1 MSLKDKII
9 EKLKQVEKNAHEDV
23 ELARGIKF
31 GMGKVMD
38 EYYIN
43 VNLYLDAR
51 DNPEKHP
58 DIVKEFEKSQGIQYS
73 LLADVKDEGNQSWL
87 SSIEYRDFL
96 FKRLFQ

>member
-1 MSLKDKII
+1 MSLKDKINQMKMYKDW
-9 EKLKQVEKNAHEDV
+9 EYDEKQVVLNH
-23 ELARGIKF
+23 I
-31 GMGKVMD
+31 D
-38 EYYIN
+38 EAIA
-43 VNLYLDAR
+43 LYLDAR
-51 DNPEKHP
+51 DNPGKHP